1 METISN
7 IENIREAI
15 SEGNVCL
22 KFGAEW
28 CGPCRVLETNIDTIA
43 PEFPNINFIGV
54 DVDDIDDESILYE
67 YSIRNVP
74 VLFFIK
80 NGEIVKKEVGAM
92 SKEYLSE
99 TLKEVF

>member
-1 METISN
+1 
-7 IENIREAI
+7 
-15 SEGNVCL
+15 
-22 KFGAEW
+22 
-28 CGPCRVLETNIDTIA
+28 
-43 PEFPNINFIGV
+43 
-54 DVDDIDDESILYE
+54 LYE
-67 YSIRNVP
+67 YGIRNVP